1 MRSTILCRETKEIK
15 EFAAAGS
22 RSFLPSIRRIPCLK
36 IPAGAVRKSR
46 DETTS
51 STLLPRRRHRW
62 LTTMSLAACRLT
74 LNGDGAA
81 ERRYE
86 LAPLPGSAGNW
97 TTVVRGRN
105 FLIARRWSPSCV
117 VCVNWEFN
125 YCINCDYDMTCRMR
139 HCAPDWVIH
148 SLRTHPL
155 IRIRIIISIWH
166 SEHVGSTSSS
176 SHFLASLK
184 HTRASIVEA
193 DE

>member
-105 FLIARRWSPSCV
+105 FLIARRWSPSCESLIILLTV
-117 VCVNWEFN
+117 TM
-125 YCINCDYDMTCRMR
+125 IR
-139 HCAPDWVIH
+139 HAECAIVRQIEWFIH
-148 SLRTHPL
+148 YAPTH
-155 IRIRIIISIWH
+155 
-166 SEHVGSTSSS
+166 
-176 SHFLASLK
+176 
-184 HTRASIVEA
+184 
-193 DE
+193 